1 MQISL
6 AAGAADQIEA
16 WAAQDPAATELATAV
31 PSVRVLEEHTDALE
45 AGLDHVRTE
54 AERHFAVLEE
64 RWLDG
69 KAEPLIKRI
78 EEIADAL

>member
-1 MQISL
+1 MR
-6 AAGAADQIEA
+6 A
-16 WAAQDPAATELATAV
+16 
-31 PSVRVLEEHTDALE
+31 LEEHKDALE

-64 RWLDG
+64 RWLGG